1 MNVNK
6 NVKYIEDEY
15 ILNDEYN
22 EKESY
27 ILNKNNEEINDK
39 DLPEN
44 EYNFEGNLLKNK
56 EEKKEDSD
64 SNKKSRVFEQNILD
78 NNKNDEN
85 DKYSKLDEKES
96 NKRINDSENNNK
108 CSDIIINEE
117 NKILDNNKNKDK
129 KVSNKEEDNKKE
141 KIKKDNKNLYIMK
154 NLNDDDNSELKSET
168 QVLKEKEVDEENKKK
183 EEKTEKEYE
192 SKEDDDINNKNNND
206 SEHIIDDII
215 QNELKDISKE
225 NENIIGNKNKFRRL
239 KEEKKVETIKGLEN
253 ERYNSDNNELIKNI
267 ILKAKEKILDD
278 NLERIKTKNEKEL
291 ANIVQY
297 ELDKNLSKL
306 ELKKSADEF
315 KKEKLKLKS
324 YEIILKKRNKRTN
337 DKRYKTLENKKSLIT
352 NLNSLNENILSF
364 YKGKKQNEYS
374 FYKQRLNQKL
384 EKIELINLKKNE
396 KYKQK
401 KSVEE
406 ERAKLNLKRSEEQFN
421 KKMANLKKKIEWK
434 DLMTKVI
441 KNVIKKDK
449 EEKKE
454 LNEKR
459 SIMKKE
465 YINEMKKKKQ
475 NERDKKLEII
485 IKKGEERKNIQNMTK
500 RIYSSRIEKYKNME
514 KDRIIN
520 ISKIQKILKNGEGE
534 KEKNLDIL
542 MEEFPDNYRIIDV
555 IKDYQIKKNEIE
567 NNKKIR
573 LYSSNENLYNSNYRT
588 LTNNNNYSNK
598 ISDRKRIF
606 IYSINKKKE
615 RENKKKNEII
625 KKEERRIN
633 NINVSKKIN
642 NEELKDDINDI
653 YYENELKEKIRL
665 FKLKIYKN
673 FLKKVK
679 EEKNKEINRKKQ
691 LEMIND
697 FTLRKNLEI
706 QFSDER
712 ALIDMR
718 LRKENENLQNI
729 VKEYENRL
737 KNNYL
742 KKQDRILNLIK
753 EINEKKEIKDNI

>member
-1 MNVNK
+1 MSFNK
-6 NVKYIEDEY
+6 NVKYKEDEY

-22 EKESY
+22 EKES
-27 ILNKNNEEINDK
+27 LNKNNEEINDK
-39 DLPEN
+39 DLADN

-64 SNKKSRVFEQNILD
+64 SNKESHIFEQNILD

-85 DKYSKLDEKES
+85 DKYSKVDEKES
-96 NKRINDSENNNK
+96 NKRINDSVNNNK
-108 CSDIIINEE
+108 YSYIIINEE

-129 KVSNKEEDNKKE
+129 KVSNKEENNKKE

-154 NLNDDDNSELKSET
+154 NLNDNENSELKSET
-168 QVLKEKEVDEENKKK
+168 QILKEKELNEENKKK
-183 EEKTEKEYE
+183 EEKIEKEY
-192 SKEDDDINNKNNND
+192 KEDDDINNKNNND

-239 KEEKKVETIKGLEN
+239 KEEKKVEKIKVLEN
-253 ERYNSDNNELIKNI
+253 ERYNNDNNELIKSI
-267 ILKAKEKILDD
+267 ILKTKEKILDD

-337 DKRYKTLENKKSLIT
+337 EKRYKTLENKKSLIT

-555 IKDYQIKKNEIE
+555 TKDYQIKKNEIE

-573 LYSSNENLYNSNYRT
+573 LYSSNGNLYNSNYRT

-606 IYSINKKKE
+606 IYSVNKKKE

-625 KKEERRIN
+625 KKEERKIN
-633 NINVSKKIN
+633 NVNESKRIN

-679 EEKNKEINRKKQ
+679 GEKNKEINRKKQ

-753 EINEKKEIKDNI
+753 EINEKKE

>member
-1 MNVNK
+1 MSFNK
-6 NVKYIEDEY
+6 NVKYKEDEY

-22 EKESY
+22 EKES
-27 ILNKNNEEINDK
+27 LNKNNEEINDK
-39 DLPEN
+39 DLADN

-64 SNKKSRVFEQNILD
+64 SNKESHIFEQNILD

-85 DKYSKLDEKES
+85 DKYSKVDEKES
-96 NKRINDSENNNK
+96 NKRINDSVNNNK
-108 CSDIIINEE
+108 YSYIIINEE

-129 KVSNKEEDNKKE
+129 KVSNKEENNKKE

-154 NLNDDDNSELKSET
+154 NLNDNENSELKSET
-168 QVLKEKEVDEENKKK
+168 QILKEKEVNEENKKK
-183 EEKTEKEYE
+183 EEKIEKEY
-192 SKEDDDINNKNNND
+192 KEDDDINNKNNND
-206 SEHIIDDII
+206 SEHIIDDIL

-239 KEEKKVETIKGLEN
+239 KEEKKVEKIKVLEN
-253 ERYNSDNNELIKNI
+253 ERYNNDNNELIKSI
-267 ILKAKEKILDD
+267 ILKTKEKILDD

-337 DKRYKTLENKKSLIT
+337 EKRYKTLENKKSLIT

-421 KKMANLKKKIEWK
+421 IKMANLKKKIEWK
-434 DLMTKVI
+434 GLMTKVI

-459 SIMKKE
+459 AIMKKE
-465 YINEMKKKKQ
+465 YINEMKKKEE

-500 RIYSSRIEKYKNME
+500 RIYSSRIEKYNNME

-573 LYSSNENLYNSNYRT
+573 LYSSNGNLYNSNYRT

-606 IYSINKKKE
+606 IYSVNKKKE

-625 KKEERRIN
+625 KKEERKIN
-633 NINVSKKIN
+633 NVNESKRIN

-653 YYENELKEKIRL
+653 YYEHELKEKIRL
-665 FKLKIYKN
+665 FKLQIYKN

-753 EINEKKEIKDNI
+753 EINEKKE

>member
-1 MNVNK
+1 MNVKK
-6 NVKYIEDEY
+6 NVKYKEDEY
-15 ILNDEYN
+15 ILGN
-22 EKESY
+22 ENNERESF
-27 ILNKNNEEINDK
+27 ILNKNNEEINNK
-39 DLPEN
+39 DL
-44 EYNFEGNLLKNK
+44 YNFEGNLLKNK
-56 EEKKEDSD
+56 EEKKENSD
-64 SNKKSRVFEQNILD
+64 SNKESHLFAQNIIDID
-78 NNKNDEN
+78 NYNKNDEN
-85 DKYSKLDEKES
+85 DKYSNIEEKEN
-96 NKRINDSENNNK
+96 NKKINDSENNNK
-108 CSDIIINEE
+108 YSDIIINEE
-117 NKILDNNKNKDK
+117 NKNIDNNKSMEK
-129 KVSNKEEDNKKE
+129 KVSNKEED
-141 KIKKDNKNLYIMK
+141 KIKNDNKNLYIMK
-154 NLNDDDNSELKSET
+154 NFDKNLSDNENSGLKSET
-168 QVLKEKEVDEENKKK
+168 QILKEKEEKEENKEKK
-183 EEKTEKEYE
+183 EKIE
-192 SKEDDDINNKNNND
+192 SKEENDNNKNNND

-225 NENIIGNKNKFRRL
+225 NENIIENKKKLRII
-239 KEEKKVETIKGLEN
+239 KEEKKVETIKVLEN
-253 ERYNSDNNELIKNI
+253 ERYNNDNNELIKNL
-267 ILKAKEKILDD
+267 ILKTKEKILDD

-324 YEIILKKRNKRTN
+324 YEIKLKERNKRTKG
-337 DKRYKTLENKKSLIT
+337 KRYKTLENKKSLIT

-374 FYKQRLNQKL
+374 FYKQRLDQKL

-396 KYKQK
+396 KYKQR

-421 KKMANLKKKIEWK
+421 IKMVNLKKKIEWK
-434 DLMTKVI
+434 GLMTKVI
-441 KNVIKKDK
+441 KNMIKKVQ

-454 LNEKR
+454 LNKKR
-459 SIMKKE
+459 VVMKKE
-465 YINEMKKKKQ
+465 YINEMKKKDE
-475 NERDKKLEII
+475 NERDKKLRMI

-500 RIYSSRIEKYKNME
+500 RIYSSRIEKYNNME

-573 LYSSNENLYNSNYRT
+573 LYSSNGKIYNSNYRT

-598 ISDRKRIF
+598 NSDRKRIF

-615 RENKKKNEII
+615 RINKKKNEII

-633 NINVSKKIN
+633 NVNESKRIK
-642 NEELKDDINDI
+642 NEELKDDINEI
-653 YYENELKEKIRL
+653 YYEHELKEKIRL
-665 FKLKIYKN
+665 FKLQVYKN

-679 EEKNKEINRKKQ
+679 EEKNKEIMRKKQ

-718 LRKENENLQNI
+718 LRKENENLQKL
-729 VKEYENRL
+729 VKDYENRL

-742 KKQDRILNLIK
+742 KKQDRILNLMK

>member
-1 MNVNK
+1 MSFNK
-6 NVKYIEDEY
+6 NVKYKEDEY

-22 EKESY
+22 EKES
-27 ILNKNNEEINDK
+27 LNKNNEEINDK
-39 DLPEN
+39 DLADN

-64 SNKKSRVFEQNILD
+64 SNKESHIFEQNILD

-85 DKYSKLDEKES
+85 DKYSKVDEKES
-96 NKRINDSENNNK
+96 NKRINDSVNNNK
-108 CSDIIINEE
+108 YSYIIINEE

-129 KVSNKEEDNKKE
+129 KVSNKEENNKKE

-154 NLNDDDNSELKSET
+154 NLNDNENSELKSET
-168 QVLKEKEVDEENKKK
+168 QILKEKEVNEENKKK
-183 EEKTEKEYE
+183 EEKIEKEY
-192 SKEDDDINNKNNND
+192 KEDDDINNKNNND

-239 KEEKKVETIKGLEN
+239 KEEKKVEKIKVLEN
-253 ERYNSDNNELIKNI
+253 ERYNNDNNELIKSI
-267 ILKAKEKILDD
+267 ILKTKEKILDD

-337 DKRYKTLENKKSLIT
+337 EKRYKTLENKKSLIT

-421 KKMANLKKKIEWK
+421 IKMANLKKKIEWK
-434 DLMTKVI
+434 GLMTKVI

-459 SIMKKE
+459 AIMKKE
-465 YINEMKKKKQ
+465 YINEMKKKEE

-500 RIYSSRIEKYKNME
+500 RIYSSRIEKYNNME

-573 LYSSNENLYNSNYRT
+573 LYSSNGNLYNSNYRT

-606 IYSINKKKE
+606 IYSVNKKKE

-625 KKEERRIN
+625 KKEERKIN
-633 NINVSKKIN
+633 NVNESKRIN

-653 YYENELKEKIRL
+653 YYEHELKEKIRL
-665 FKLKIYKN
+665 FKLQIYKN

-753 EINEKKEIKDNI
+753 EINEKKE

>member
-1 MNVNK
+1 MSFNK
-6 NVKYIEDEY
+6 NVKYKEDEY

-22 EKESY
+22 EKES
-27 ILNKNNEEINDK
+27 LNKNNEEINDK
-39 DLPEN
+39 DLADN

-64 SNKKSRVFEQNILD
+64 SNKESHIFEQNILD

-85 DKYSKLDEKES
+85 DKYSKVDEKES
-96 NKRINDSENNNK
+96 NKRINDSVNNNK
-108 CSDIIINEE
+108 YSYIIINEK

-129 KVSNKEEDNKKE
+129 KVSNKEENNKKE

-154 NLNDDDNSELKSET
+154 NLNDNENSDLKSKS
-168 QVLKEKEVDEENKKK
+168 QILKEKEVNEENKKK
-183 EEKTEKEYE
+183 EEKIEKEY
-192 SKEDDDINNKNNND
+192 KEDDDINNKNNND

-239 KEEKKVETIKGLEN
+239 KEEKKVEKIKVLEN
-253 ERYNSDNNELIKNI
+253 ERYNNDNNELIKSI
-267 ILKAKEKILDD
+267 ILKTKEKILDD

-337 DKRYKTLENKKSLIT
+337 EKRYKTLENKKSLIT

-421 KKMANLKKKIEWK
+421 IKMANLKKKIEWK
-434 DLMTKVI
+434 GLMTKVI

-459 SIMKKE
+459 AIMKKE
-465 YINEMKKKKQ
+465 YINEMKKKEE

-500 RIYSSRIEKYKNME
+500 RIYSSRIEKYNNME

-573 LYSSNENLYNSNYRT
+573 LYSSNGNLYNFNYRT

-606 IYSINKKKE
+606 IYSVNKKKE

-625 KKEERRIN
+625 KKEERKIN
-633 NINVSKKIN
+633 NVNESKRIN

-653 YYENELKEKIRL
+653 YYEHELKEKIRL
-665 FKLKIYKN
+665 FKLQIYKN

-753 EINEKKEIKDNI
+753 EINEKKE